1 MPAGYRDLKV
11 YQIAYELSMKVF
23 EVSKTFPKEETYSLT
38 DQIRRSSRA
47 VCANIAEAYRKK
59 RYTKLFLLTI
69 SNADGEASET
79 LVWIDYAKDCGYI
92 SESIYDILSRGY
104 QEVGKM
110 LGSMVRHPERFKI
123 NRK

>member
-1 MPAGYRDLKV
+1 MPAGYKDLTA
-11 YQIAYELSMKVF
+11 YQKAYELSMMIF
-23 EVSKTFPKEETYSLT
+23 QVSKSFPKEETYSLT
-38 DQIRRSSRA
+38 DQIRRSSRT

-59 RYTKLFLLTI
+59 RYRKLFLLTI

-92 SESIYDILSRGY
+92 SNKVYEVLSRGY

-110 LGSMVRHPERFKI
+110 IGSMVRHPERFKI
-123 NRK
+123 K